1 MLSVRLTRYSI
12 FTMCG
17 VLGVFGNISL
27 EFQERAIQV
36 GDRALYHRGP
46 DFGGHVANNNGL
58 LVVRRLSI
66 VDTSNDG
73 SQPMSSRN
81 GRHWLAFNGMLY
93 NHQELREVLKRDY
106 DFRGRSDTEVVAAAL
121 TRWGSDALRRFEGMF
136 ALLWWDEV
144 SGDVLA
150 AVDKLAIKPLLYLPN
165 YESGLIC
172 SSELGPIL
180 DLVPTLNMDCDTLG
194 TYVSQGLLDH
204 SNRTLIRDVRQ
215 LRRGE
220 MLVRRNGQVEV
231 GRYHEFEPA
240 ANSSALTRE
249 ELQDALESSM
259 ARHLSSDRPVGI
271 SLSSGLDSN
280 GLRILAS
287 RANAEI
293 SSYFTR
299 GYRDYRDDEMR
310 RIGADAHVG
319 AVPLVSVLVTP
330 EMVRAWLPKVIAR
343 TLEPTGGL
351 GMLGAFATYQAASD
365 RGAKVMLIGEG
376 ADELFGGYSYY
387 TSPGLPNDKLRE
399 PRLSSVRAPD
409 GTTLSGPLLSGD
421 FSFDLIPPDLGTPR
435 EARIKRSDLRSAM
448 WADLAALKLP
458 KLLRFQD
465 RMSMYHGVEARLPY
479 LDMLLVEASMRIRDD
494 DLVRDGA
501 TKVLLRETLRLLGY
515 QDASRP
521 KVSVPTPQS
530 LWLQTHLG
538 DWVTETIR
546 DSRLISEGIIDGPAL
561 ERKFN
566 QFRSSSTVTNSFF
579 AWQIINL
586 ELWYRAFR
594 ERQQAA
600 IASQTKTRRV
610 WRRQSRTHRGLVARV

>member
-1 MLSVRLTRYSI
+1 
-12 FTMCG
+12 MCG
-17 VLGVFGNISL
+17 VLGLFGKFSL
-27 EFQERAIQV
+27 EFQERAIHV
-36 GDRALYHRGP
+36 GDRGLYHRGP
-46 DFGGHVANNNGL
+46 DFGGHVANDNGL

-66 VDTSNDG
+66 VDTSNAG
-73 SQPMSSRN
+73 SQPMPSRD

-93 NHQELREVLKRDY
+93 NHHELREVLKRDC

-150 AVDKLAIKPLLYLPN
+150 AVDKLAIKPLVYLPN
-165 YESGLIC
+165 HEDGLIC

-180 DLVPTLNMDCDTLG
+180 DLFPTLNMDCDTLG
-194 TYVSQGLLDH
+194 TYVSHGLLDH

-220 MLVRRNGQVEV
+220 MLIRRNGQVEV
-231 GRYHEFEPA
+231 RRYHEFEPA

-259 ARHLSSDRPVGI
+259 ARHLSSDRSVGI
-271 SLSSGLDSN
+271 ALSSGLDSN
-280 GLRILAS
+280 GLRTLAS
-287 RANAEI
+287 RANTEI
-293 SSYFTR
+293 SSYFTH

-310 RIGADAHVG
+310 GIGAGVHVG
-319 AVPLVSVLVTP
+319 AVALVETRVTP
-330 EMVRAWLPKVIAR
+330 EMVRASLPKVIAR

-351 GMLGAFATYQAASD
+351 GILGAFATYQAASD
-365 RGAKVMLIGEG
+365 RGAKVILIGEG
-376 ADELFGGYSYY
+376 ADEVFGGYSYY
-387 TSPGLPNDKLRE
+387 AKPALPNDKLRE
-399 PRLSSVRAPD
+399 PRLFGVRAPD

-421 FSFDLIPPDLGTPR
+421 FSFDLIPPDFGTSR

-448 WADLAALKLP
+448 WADLTALKLP

-479 LDMLLVEASMRIRDD
+479 LDMPLVEASMRIQDH
-494 DLVRDGA
+494 DLVRGGA
-501 TKVLLRETLRLLGY
+501 TKVLLRETLRRLGY
-515 QDASRP
+515 QDAFRP
-521 KVSVPTPQS
+521 KVVVPAPQS

-538 DWVTETIR
+538 DWVTETIL
-546 DSRLISEGIIDGPAL
+546 DSRLIAEGIIDGPAL
-561 ERKFN
+561 ERQFN
-566 QFRSSSTVTNSFF
+566 QFRSASTVTNSFF
-579 AWQIINL
+579 AWQFVNL
-586 ELWYRAFR
+586 ELWYRALR

-600 IASQTKTRRV
+600 VASQTKTRRV
-610 WRRQSRTHRGLVARV
+610 RRRQSRTRQGLVARL